1 MPEPTPVRAPGP
13 ASEDRTQDD
22 TQDGTQDGTH
32 DSQPAGR
39 DRLLSALRSRG
50 SRGQA
55 VVGLLLAA
63 LGFAAAVQLRA
74 NDQSDSF
81 TGARQADL
89 IALISTLSLATDR
102 AEAEIRDLQLT
113 RDALRSDT
121 EARQTALDLARTQV
135 ETLGILAGSISAT
148 GPGVRITVESR
159 SGEVGTDQL
168 LNGIQALRDAGAEA
182 VEINDTVRVVAQ
194 TGITDS
200 ARSGLVVDG
209 VALRPPLVIEAI
221 GDPHTLAT
229 SVDFDGSFIDEV
241 EQVGGTVDVQEL
253 DDVEIASTVS
263 VPAPA
268 FAQPAEQE

>member
-13 ASEDRTQDD
+13 ASQDR
-22 TQDGTQDGTH
+22 TQDGTH